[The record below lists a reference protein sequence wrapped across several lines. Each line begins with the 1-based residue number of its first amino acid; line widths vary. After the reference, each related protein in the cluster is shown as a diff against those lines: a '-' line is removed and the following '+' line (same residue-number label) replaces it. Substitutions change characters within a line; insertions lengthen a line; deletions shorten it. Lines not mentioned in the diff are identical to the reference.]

1 MKRLR
6 WYMMPVDFGNLFS
19 TKLFALE
26 SYHDTI
32 LCNKHPVY
40 YESAANTC
48 FSFSCNHALNFSNIA
63 IIYMNGAMHFPIIC
77 QSGKKSTRS
86 KTFSNYYTL

>member
-26 SYHDTI
+26 SYHDPI

-40 YESAANTC
+40 YESATNTY

-77 QSGKKSTRS
+77 QSGKKSTGS

>member
-32 LCNKHPVY
+32 LCNKQPVY
-40 YESAANTC
+40 YESATNTY
-48 FSFSCNHALNFSNIA
+48 FSV
-63 IIYMNGAMHFPIIC
+63 
-77 QSGKKSTRS
+77 
-86 KTFSNYYTL
+86 

>member
-1 MKRLR
+1 MSQKIYLSSSHYLMKRLR

-40 YESAANTC
+40 YESATNTY
-48 FSFSCNHALNFSNIA
+48 FSV
-63 IIYMNGAMHFPIIC
+63 
-77 QSGKKSTRS
+77 
-86 KTFSNYYTL
+86 